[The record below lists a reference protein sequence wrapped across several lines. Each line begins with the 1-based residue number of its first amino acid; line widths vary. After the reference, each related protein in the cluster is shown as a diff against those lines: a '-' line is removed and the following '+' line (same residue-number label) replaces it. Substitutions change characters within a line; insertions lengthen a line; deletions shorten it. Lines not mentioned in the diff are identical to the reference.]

1 MSGETTTT
9 VIGNLTD
16 NPEFHHTPAGD
27 VATFTVASTPR
38 LLDKASGE
46 WRDADTLFLRCSVWR
61 TPAEYAAVSL
71 HRGTRVIV
79 TGRLRQRSF
88 QTSGG
93 DTRTVIELDA
103 EEVGASLRFCS
114 AQITK
119 STNAAANGAA
129 MASAT

>member
-16 NPEFHHTPAGD
+16 DPQLRPTPAGD
-27 VATFTVASTPR
+27 VTTFTVASTPR
-38 LLDKASGE
+38 LIDRASGE
-46 WRDADTLFLRCSVWR
+46 WRDGDTLFLRCSVWR

-71 HRGTRVIV
+71 HRGARVIV

-119 STNAAANGAA
+119 STNTAANGAA
-129 MASAT
+129 MASST